1 MNDLLN
7 PIPQLLP
14 AAGAYDASDLHQ
26 AVEAALA
33 IPEAEA
39 ERESSKSAKIMLVD
53 DEEISVEMLQAFLE
67 EVGYTNF
74 LSTSCASEA
83 FDLLYN
89 ERPDVVLLDLVMPQ
103 VSGFEILA
111 RMQKDKILKR
121 IPVIMLTAAAD
132 AVTKLEALKLGATDF
147 LAKPVDSSELVLRL
161 RNTLAAKAYQD
172 QLAYFDGLTGLPNRE
187 RFLDRLDWTIRF
199 SKRYG
204 TTGAVLQ
211 IGLDRFK
218 QINEALGPGIGD
230 RLLRA
235 VAQRLDES
243 LRDTDVVART
253 TDQESQPLLS
263 RMAGD
268 EFTVLLPALAK
279 SAEAGSVAQR
289 ILDIV
294 AAPFNISGH
303 ELFVTCCIG
312 IALYPADGTARDSI
326 LKAAAVSM
334 RHAKRERRDS
344 YRYFSK
350 EFNAQSLDRLSLET
364 ELRRAIERGELELF
378 YQPKVDLKSNRLVGA
393 EALVRWRHPQR
404 GMVSPGDFIP
414 LAEETGLIIPLGQW
428 VLNTACQQV
437 RTWEAAGR
445 QAPRVS
451 VNVSSHQF
459 RQRVLARNVQ
469 AALHGRKIAARHLC
483 LELTESAIMEHAQD
497 NVRTLAALKDSGVAL
512 SIDDFGTGYSS
523 LSYLKRFPIDE
534 IKIDRSFV
542 SGVERDKDNAA
553 IVTAVIAMAHSLGL
567 RVVAEGV
574 ETAVELA
581 YLLQQ
586 GCDECQGFLYSRPLP
601 AADFGAL
608 LMAQSLP
615 VLRPAKEISA

>member
-1 MNDLLN
+1 MNDLFN

-14 AAGAYDASDLHQ
+14 AAGAYDASDLHL

-33 IPEAEA
+33 VPEAEA
-39 ERESSKSAKIMLVD
+39 ERDSNQSAKIMLVD
-53 DEEISVEMLQAFLE
+53 DEEISIEMLQAFLE

-74 LSTSCASEA
+74 VSTSCPSEA

-111 RMQKDKILKR
+111 RMQNDKILKR

-161 RNTLAAKAYQD
+161 RNTLSAKAYQD
-172 QLAYFDGLTGLPNRE
+172 QLAYCDGLTGLPNRE

-279 SAEAGSVAQR
+279 SADAGTVAQR

-350 EFNAQSLDRLSLET
+350 ELNAQSLDRLSLET

-414 LAEETGLIIPLGQW
+414 LAEESGLIVPLGQW

-445 QAPRVS
+445 QPPRVS

-459 RQRVLARNVQ
+459 RQRVLARDVQ
-469 AALHGRKIAARHLC
+469 AALSGSGIAARLLC
-483 LELTESAIMEHAQD
+483 LELTESTIMEHAQD
-497 NVRTLAALKDSGVAL
+497 NVRTLMALKDSGVSL

-574 ETAVELA
+574 ETPLELA

-615 VLRPAKEISA
+615 VLSPAKEISA

>member
-1 MNDLLN
+1 M
-7 PIPQLLP
+7 
-14 AAGAYDASDLHQ
+14 
-26 AVEAALA
+26 
-33 IPEAEA
+33 
-39 ERESSKSAKIMLVD
+39 RESK
-53 DEEISVEMLQAFLE
+53 
-67 EVGYTNF
+67 G
-74 LSTSCASEA
+74 
-83 FDLLYN
+83 
-89 ERPDVVLLDLVMPQ
+89 
-103 VSGFEILA
+103 
-111 RMQKDKILKR
+111 
-121 IPVIMLTAAAD
+121 AD
-132 AVTKLEALKLGATDF
+132 A
-147 LAKPVDSSELVLRL
+147 
-161 RNTLAAKAYQD
+161 
-172 QLAYFDGLTGLPNRE
+172 
-187 RFLDRLDWTIRF
+187 
-199 SKRYG
+199 G
-204 TTGAVLQ
+204 T
-211 IGLDRFK
+211 
-218 QINEALGPGIGD
+218 
-230 RLLRA
+230 
-235 VAQRLDES
+235 
-243 LRDTDVVART
+243 
-253 TDQESQPLLS
+253 
-263 RMAGD
+263 
-268 EFTVLLPALAK
+268 
-279 SAEAGSVAQR
+279 VAQR

-294 AAPFNISGH
+294 AAPFNIGGH

-312 IALYPADGTARDSI
+312 IALYPADGTARDPI

-350 EFNAQSLDRLSLET
+350 ELNAQSLDRLSLET

-445 QAPRVS
+445 QPPRVS

-459 RQRVLARNVQ
+459 RQRTLARDVQ
-469 AALHGRKIAARHLC
+469 AALSGSGIAARHLC

-497 NVRTLAALKDSGVAL
+497 NVRTLMALKDSGVSL

-574 ETAVELA
+574 ETPLELA

-615 VLRPAKEISA
+615 VLSPAKEIPA

>member
-1 MNDLLN
+1 
-7 PIPQLLP
+7 
-14 AAGAYDASDLHQ
+14 
-26 AVEAALA
+26 
-33 IPEAEA
+33 
-39 ERESSKSAKIMLVD
+39 
-53 DEEISVEMLQAFLE
+53 
-67 EVGYTNF
+67 
-74 LSTSCASEA
+74 
-83 FDLLYN
+83 
-89 ERPDVVLLDLVMPQ
+89 
-103 VSGFEILA
+103 
-111 RMQKDKILKR
+111 
-121 IPVIMLTAAAD
+121 
-132 AVTKLEALKLGATDF
+132 
-147 LAKPVDSSELVLRL
+147 
-161 RNTLAAKAYQD
+161 
-172 QLAYFDGLTGLPNRE
+172 
-187 RFLDRLDWTIRF
+187 
-199 SKRYG
+199 
-204 TTGAVLQ
+204 
-211 IGLDRFK
+211 
-218 QINEALGPGIGD
+218 
-230 RLLRA
+230 
-235 VAQRLDES
+235 
-243 LRDTDVVART
+243 
-253 TDQESQPLLS
+253 
-263 RMAGD
+263 MAGD

-279 SAEAGSVAQR
+279 GADAGAVAQR

-294 AAPFNISGH
+294 AAPFNIGGH

-350 EFNAQSLDRLSLET
+350 ELNAQSLDRLSLET

-437 RTWEAAGR
+437 RTWEATGR

-459 RQRVLARNVQ
+459 RQRVLARDVQ
-469 AALHGRKIAARHLC
+469 AALSGSGIAARHLC

-497 NVRTLAALKDSGVAL
+497 NVRTLAALKESGVSL

-542 SGVERDKDNAA
+542 SGVEREKDNAA
-553 IVTAVIAMAHSLGL
+553 IVTAIIVMAHSLGL

-574 ETAVELA
+574 ETPVELE
-581 YLLQQ
+581 YLQQQ

-615 VLRPAKEISA
+615 VLSPGKQISA